1 MGRSPCCDKSKV
13 KRGSWSP
20 EEDATLRTYL
30 HNHGTGGNWIALP
43 HKAGLQRCGK
53 SCRLRWLNYLRP
65 DIKHGAFTQ
74 DEENV
79 ICNLYRKIGSRWSV
93 IASHLPGRTDND
105 VKNYWNTKLKKKLM
119 PADCN
124 TPRMKTNV
132 KTATIAT
139 SGTITTTT
147 IPDKATTFHASTTS
161 LAFSPTFP
169 TPFLADNT
177 TAGLVNANAKIT
189 VPYEPISFSFSRFIL
204 EGSSNCSSADNSNYF
219 SPSHQDS
226 SPFMPFAS
234 AMDENYGV
242 NGIPRDEYSYEV
254 LSSIWPQEE
263 ALGADGNADLFSI
276 FHIDSNPPGVS
287 QSL

>member
-20 EEDATLRTYL
+20 EDATLRNYL

-43 HKAGLQRCGK
+43 HKA
-53 SCRLRWLNYLRP
+53 
-65 DIKHGAFTQ
+65 
-74 DEENV
+74 
-79 ICNLYRKIGSRWSV
+79 
-93 IASHLPGRTDND
+93 GRTDND

-124 TPRMKTNV
+124 TPPTKTNV

-139 SGTITTTT
+139 SSTTT
-147 IPDKATTFHASTTS
+147 IPDKATTVHASTTS

-169 TPFLADNT
+169 MPFLADNT
-177 TAGLVNANAKIT
+177 TAGVVNANAKIT
-189 VPYEPISFSFSRFIL
+189 VPYEPIRFSFSRYIL
-204 EGSSNCSSADNSNYF
+204 EGSSNCSSADNSSHF

-242 NGIPRDEYSYEV
+242 NGVPVDEYSYEV

-276 FHIDSNPPGVS
+276 FHVDSNPQGVS

>member
-20 EEDATLRTYL
+20 EEDATLRNYL

-43 HKAGLQRCGK
+43 HKAGIHTYIHAYPPL
-53 SCRLRWLNYLRP
+53 L
-65 DIKHGAFTQ
+65 
-74 DEENV
+74 
-79 ICNLYRKIGSRWSV
+79 WSV

-124 TPRMKTNV
+124 TPPTKTNV

-139 SGTITTTT
+139 SSTTT
-147 IPDKATTFHASTTS
+147 IPDKATTVHASTTS

-169 TPFLADNT
+169 MPFLADNT
-177 TAGLVNANAKIT
+177 TAGVVNANAKIT
-189 VPYEPISFSFSRFIL
+189 VPYEPISFSFSRYIL
-204 EGSSNCSSADNSNYF
+204 EGSSNCSSADNSRHF

-234 AMDENYGV
+234 VMDENYGV
-242 NGIPRDEYSYEV
+242 SGVPVDEYSYEV

-276 FHIDSNPPGVS
+276 FHVDSNPQGVS